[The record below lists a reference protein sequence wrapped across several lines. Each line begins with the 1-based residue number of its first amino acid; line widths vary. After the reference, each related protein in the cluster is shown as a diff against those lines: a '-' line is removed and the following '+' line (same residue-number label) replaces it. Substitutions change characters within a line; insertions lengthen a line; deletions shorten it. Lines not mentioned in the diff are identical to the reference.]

1 MKDPVVK
8 LSKTYEFE
16 EARINEVD
24 LSGIDNL
31 TAKDM
36 FKAQQAMTMQN
47 HIAVQLESDPVYC
60 KLIAAFASQ
69 LPSEFFDELSLKDF
83 TKIKNKVSAYFFAQE
98 EEE

>member
-16 EARINEVD
+16 GARISEVD

-36 FKAQQAMTMQN
+36 FKAHQNMTMQN
-47 HIAVQLESDPVYC
+47 HVSVQLESDPVYC
-60 KLIAAFASQ
+60 KLIASFATQ
-69 LPSEFFDELSLKDF
+69 LPSEFFDEISLKDF
-83 TKIKNKVSAYFFAQE
+83 TKIKNKVSAYFFAPEDQG
-98 EEE
+98 